1 MPVIDCQGLVVS
13 FLGFDFDNIKSFACD
28 YDTATTFAETPIT
41 ANVLSLQ
48 GAANG
53 YHVEQGVG
61 VGSRPRL
68 EVNIVSHGFE
78 QSLLDAR
85 GASGRLTVSAL
96 TPNGFQKFRL
106 AGTACLLACSYSVSA
121 GDFGTQA
128 FRFVFL
134 ETPEY

>member
-28 YDTATTFAETPIT
+28 YEQSTTFAETPLDT
-41 ANVLSLQ
+41 EVLSLQ
-48 GAANG
+48 GNANG

-78 QSLLDAR
+78 QSLLDNR
-85 GASGRLTVSAL
+85 GASGTLTVAAL
-96 TPNGFQKFRL
+96 TPDGADKFRIS
-106 AGTACLLACSYSVSA
+106 GTACLLACSYSVSA

-134 ETPEY
+134 EQPF